1 VSWSSPSPVWGGRGI
16 GVERKCS
23 GLNGHM
29 GCDGYRGDKVNVVV
43 TAITVVTVIT
53 FIMFVTVHMLFV
65 TVYRNKI

>member
-1 VSWSSPSPVWGGRGI
+1 
-16 GVERKCS
+16 
-23 GLNGHM
+23 M